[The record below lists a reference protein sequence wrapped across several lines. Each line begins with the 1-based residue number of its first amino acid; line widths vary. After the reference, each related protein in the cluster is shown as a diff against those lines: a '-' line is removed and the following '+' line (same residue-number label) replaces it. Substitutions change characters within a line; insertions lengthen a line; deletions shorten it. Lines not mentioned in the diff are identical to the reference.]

1 MNKKEKLAL
10 LLGMLAG
17 DGCLPI
23 KHNGQGYRDYAVQF
37 YNADKNIVKLFSELF
52 FELFNSTGK
61 IRYSD
66 RKNKQRL
73 FEFCKYSKDIVNKIK
88 KLGFPEGVKRDI
100 LRVPKYIKK
109 GSKMEKTSFVLGIL
123 ITDGCIRKRGDI
135 LFHSGSKLLL
145 EDLSDLIKSI
155 IQVKKKVAE
164 YTQREKFKSYQL
176 NLNIPEAVKLL
187 SSMPSWDNGTPI
199 ALRAIFLYRISRFD
213 SGRRRDMKSL

>member
-10 LLGMLAG
+10 LLGMLCG

-23 KHNGQGYRDYAVQF
+23 KHNGEGYRDYAIQF
-37 YNADKNIVKLFSELF
+37 YNTDENVVNLFSDIF
-52 FELFNSTGK
+52 FYLFNSEGK

-100 LRVPKYIKK
+100 LRVPSYIKK
-109 GSKMEKTSFVLGIL
+109 SSNNEKLFFILGVL
-123 ITDGCIRKRGDI
+123 ITDECIRKKGDI
-135 LFHSGSKLLL
+135 LFHLGSKLFLG
-145 EDLSDLIKSI
+145 DLSSLIESI
-155 IQVKKKVAE
+155 IKVKKKVVE

-176 NLNIPEAVKLL
+176 NLNIPEAVKLI

-199 ALRAIFLYRISRFD
+199 ALRAIFPYGISRFD
-213 SGRRRDMKSL
+213 SGRRRF